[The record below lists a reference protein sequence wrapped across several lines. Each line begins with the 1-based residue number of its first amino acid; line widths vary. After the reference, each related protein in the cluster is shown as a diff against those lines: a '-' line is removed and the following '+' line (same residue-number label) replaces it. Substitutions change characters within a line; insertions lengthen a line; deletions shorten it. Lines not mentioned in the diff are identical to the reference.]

1 MSNLQRTIEKLQ
13 AQTLAWHERT
23 AATQPFG
30 QAAPASGFKLRP
42 HFGTNPGA
50 LKMLS
55 HVPSGMTKQRSLV
68 VLLHGC
74 TQEAAA
80 YATGTGW
87 KSLADKHGFALLLPA
102 QAAAN
107 NQNGCFNWFQPGD
120 TRRGEGEALSIFK
133 MIETMIAEEHIDRDR
148 IFITGLSAGGAM
160 TSTML
165 ACYPDV
171 FAAGAII
178 AGLPFG
184 VAGNVQQAFD
194 CMFRGSGKSAE
205 ALAALVREAAPAS
218 SKKWPRISIWHG
230 EADQT
235 VVPANSR
242 EIAAQWTTLHG
253 LPKQATR
260 TATVSGARHEVWLD
274 AVGADVVEA
283 YSIPGMGHGTP
294 VAPGSEPDACG
305 EAGPFILDAG
315 IASSFHIAQFFGL
328 TGIAA
333 AANPDIP
340 APKPADGV
348 RPPAVTGH
356 PAKERAAAPAAP
368 RGKSLQ
374 AIIDQALK
382 AAGLIKG

>member
-1 MSNLQRTIEKLQ
+1 VSNLQRTIEKLQ

-30 QAAPASGFKLRP
+30 QAAPASGFKLHP

-55 HVPSGMTKQRSLV
+55 HVPSGMAKQRSLV
-68 VLLHGC
+68 VVLHGC

-80 YATGTGW
+80 YANGTGW

-107 NQNGCFNWFQPGD
+107 NQNGCFNWFQPSD
-120 TRRGEGEALSIFK
+120 TQRGQGEALSIFE
-133 MIETMIAEEHIDRDR
+133 MIETMIAEERIDRDR

-160 TSTML
+160 TSAML
-165 ACYPDV
+165 ACYPEV

-184 VAGNVQQAFD
+184 VAGNVQRAFD

-235 VVPANSR
+235 VVPANGR
-242 EIAAQWTTLHG
+242 EIAAQWTVLHG
-253 LPKQATR
+253 LPQQATR
-260 TATVSGARHEVWLD
+260 TGTVSGARHEVWLNP
-274 AVGADVVEA
+274 AGEQVVEA

-294 VAPGSEPDACG
+294 VSPGTGPDECG

-315 IASSFHIAQFFGL
+315 IASSLHIARFFGL

-333 AANPDIP
+333 AANADL
-340 APKPADGV
+340 ATSKPAAGM
-348 RPPAVTGH
+348 RLPAVASR
-356 PAKERAAAPAAP
+356 PAKERAAAPEAP
-368 RGKSLQ
+368 RGKSIQ
-374 AIIDQALK
+374 TIIDQALK
-382 AAGLIKG
+382 AAGLIKS